1 MAILMV
7 VIAGVVYAVLN
18 KWNKVAAEVTHSQKV
33 TIRLKQV
40 LNTITDAETAERG
53 YVITGNDAFLA
64 PYITAKQ
71 KVAFINR
78 DSLVAFMPEYK
89 EKINLLGILIK
100 NKMGF
105 VDSMTALVK
114 EGHQQQAIAITSQ
127 GRGRAIMDSIRN
139 VISSIHVWEDNRLNA
154 IYEDDAA
161 DNKNLFIVL
170 YCNVAG
176 CLILLLIFY
185 LMVLRNAKLRENTE
199 TQLLAAKNIAE
210 TADRAK
216 TNFLALMS
224 HEIRT
229 PMHDIIATST
239 LLADTGINEEQ
250 QVLANT
256 IYRSSMALLAVVN
269 DIIDFSRIE
278 NGKMPLENTPFVLRD
293 CLNEVFNS
301 AGLPTA
307 QNERTYI
314 IDENIPAL
322 IECDPA
328 RLRQILMSILGEKQA
343 ALKNGEISLSVK
355 LTGSSNDTMDI
366 RFTIV
371 DDEVID
377 PEEKSVI
384 EETNEN
390 NSIPGRP
397 NLFGISSLR
406 FSIAARLISLM
417 GGNIKLIDE
426 NQQRNI
432 VTFTIKAKKV
442 DEKVSE
448 KILSRLK
455 KSEVID
461 TTLANRLPLNIL
473 VADDHEMNQVLMV
486 QILGK
491 LGYSC
496 VTARNGSEAAGLA
509 IETKFDLIFMDIV
522 MPVMD
527 GIEATKR
534 IREYYVQSNSP
545 VIIGITANA
554 LMKESTRGFEA
565 GMNDFLLKPYRPVDI
580 QQAIK
585 KWAPFVLQL
594 DTEQ

>member
-18 KWNKVAAEVTHSQKV
+18 KWNRVATEVAHTQKV

-53 YVITGNDAFLA
+53 YVITGNEAFLA
-64 PYITAKQ
+64 PYIAAKQ
-71 KVAFINR
+71 KAAVINR
-78 DSLVAFMPEYK
+78 DSLIAFMPEYK
-89 EKINLLGILIK
+89 EKINMLSILIK
-100 NKMGF
+100 NKIDYI
-105 VDSMTALVK
+105 DSMTALVK
-114 EGHQQQAIAITSQ
+114 TGHQQQAITITGL
-127 GRGRAIMDSIRN
+127 GRGRVIMDSIRN

-154 IYEDDAA
+154 IYEDEAA

-185 LMVLRNAKLRENTE
+185 LMVLRNARLRENTE

-250 QVLANT
+250 QALANT

-293 CLNEVFNS
+293 CLEEVFNT
-301 AGLPTA
+301 AGLPSA
-307 QNERTYI
+307 QNERTYS

-355 LTGSSNDTMDI
+355 LTGSSDDTMDI

-371 DDEVID
+371 DDEDID
-377 PEEKSVI
+377 FEEKRVI
-384 EETNEN
+384 EQTNES
-390 NSIPGRP
+390 NSVPDKI

-455 KSEVID
+455 KAEIVD
-461 TTLANRLPLNIL
+461 TTLASRLPLRIL

-496 VTARNGSEAAGLA
+496 ITARNGSEAAGLA

-554 LMKESTRGFEA
+554 LMKESTKGFEA

-585 KWAPFVLQL
+585 KWAPFVLKL
-594 DTEQ
+594 DNEL